1 MPQIQTLRTRLEQWF
16 ARFVDPHIDGTKE
29 AVYGK
34 GQIDRAG
41 TPANYA
47 DDIHFYKDQN
57 AFKEEA

>member
-1 MPQIQTLRTRLEQWF
+1 MQWF
-16 ARFVDPHIDGTKE
+16 SRYVDPQLDGTKE
-29 AVYGK
+29 AVTGK

-41 TPANYA
+41 SPSSYA